1 MDQRPP
7 STERATPVD
16 DATVLDMTRVLGNA
30 PPAEREPA
38 SAVPAPSAPLT
49 RTERFLASTRAQKDE
64 AEATLLGIEA
74 KIITVQ
80 ETSEAAKRQHR
91 LEYEQAIA
99 DAKATMQRAL
109 DRLGDDKDEAMVQLE
124 ADKADYLGIVYGLTA
139 AIEAIAKGGAK

>member
-7 STERATPVD
+7 STEGATTVD
-16 DATVLDMTRVLGNA
+16 DAIALDMTRVLGNA
-30 PPAEREPA
+30 PPAAAEPA
-38 SAVPAPSAPLT
+38 GEPPAPSRLLS
-49 RTERFLASTRAQKDE
+49 RTERYLAATRAQKDE

-80 ETSEAAKRQHR
+80 ETTEAAERQHR

-109 DRLGDDKDEAMVQLE
+109 DRLGDDREEAMAQLE
-124 ADKADYLGIVYGLTA
+124 ADKADWLGIVYGLTA
-139 AIEAIAKGGAK
+139 AIEAIAHGGAK